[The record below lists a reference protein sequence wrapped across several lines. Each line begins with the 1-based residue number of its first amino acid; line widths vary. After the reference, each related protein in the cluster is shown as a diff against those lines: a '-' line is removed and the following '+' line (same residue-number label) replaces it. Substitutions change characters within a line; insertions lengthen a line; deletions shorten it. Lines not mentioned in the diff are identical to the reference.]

1 MANVKLSAIAAS
13 PSNFA
18 AGDQHVIVRGGTTDL
33 LMSYAQIQAGLAL
46 LINTSPISG
55 GTSGNFLYDNAGTVG
70 ERTPAAT
77 TAALALFSTTTTTQG
92 VVPGSNNVGAT
103 FFLNATGAW
112 AVPAGGTGAPGGSTL
127 QVQYNNAGAFGG
139 VNEYVESANVLA
151 QRNGVNAQAHY
162 VYNTFTDASNYERG
176 VFDWSTTANVLT
188 IGTQKLGT
196 GSGRGVKFVSSST
209 AFDMDVSVPGYF
221 TFNAVTS
228 VYLQTHWLFFPATP
242 ALYQGSN
249 CIAGW
254 TSATDPNGSSLDIAL
269 SRVAANV
276 LGIGTGAAA
285 STSGW
290 MQWAGQARVTSNFSG
305 ASSNIALAD
314 ITGLLVNVQAGRT
327 YAFYAYIACQTT
339 TAAAGFRAGIGG
351 TCTATNIVYDGYC
364 LDTNTTKGQARAAAL
379 GGVVANSGTVTTVT
393 GAIIEIQ
400 GEITVNAAGT
410 LTVQIAQSVSTAS
423 SAPVVLQGSY
433 LWVHDMP

>member
-18 AGDQHVIVRGGTTDL
+18 ATDQFVGVRSAATDL
-33 LMSYAQIQAGLAL
+33 LFSYAQI
-46 LINTSPISG
+46 
-55 GTSGNFLYDNAGTVG
+55 NAG
-70 ERTPAAT
+70 
-77 TAALALFSTTTTTQG
+77 LALFSTTTTTQG

-112 AVPAGGTGAPGGSTL
+112 SVPAGGAGAPGGSTL

-151 QRNGVNAQAHY
+151 QRNGLTAQAHY

-176 VFDWSTTANVLT
+176 AFDWSTTANLLSV
-188 IGTQKLGT
+188 
-196 GSGRGVKFVSSST
+196 GVQ
-209 AFDMDVSVPGYF
+209 
-221 TFNAVTS
+221 N
-228 VYLQTHWLFFPATP
+228 L
-242 ALYQGSN
+242 
-249 CIAGW
+249 
-254 TSATDPNGSSLDIAL
+254 
-269 SRVAANV
+269 
-276 LGIGTGAAA
+276 GTGAARDLLLMATTTNVYFQGGGTIRGCLGLDTSNADGLILRA
-285 STSGW
+285 SGCFMWSNASGAMTRPPAAADAGLIRVTAGVVGPGVNSVGIANGW
-290 MQWAGQARVTSNFSG
+290 LQWGGEARVTSNFSG

-314 ITGLLVNVQAGRT
+314 ITGLSVNVQAGRT
-327 YAFYAYIACQTT
+327 YAFYAYLACQTT
-339 TAAAGFRAGIGG
+339 TAAAGLRAGIGG

-379 GGVVANSGTVTTVT
+379 GGVVANSGTLTTAT

-400 GEITVNAAGT
+400 GEITVNVAGT
-410 LTVQIAQSVSTAS
+410 LTVQIAQSVSTAAS
-423 SAPVVLQGSY
+423 PPVVLQGSY